1 MKILELLTSKDPKV
15 DKQKYSV
22 LKVLPGQ
29 LSSFYALALA
39 AMTLN
44 KHKIDGVLQ
53 NYYQNTS
60 THRV

>member
-29 LSSFYALALA
+29 LSSFYALALVGTPA
-39 AMTLN
+39 IIN
-44 KHKIDGVLQ
+44 SEFD
-53 NYYQNTS
+53 S
-60 THRV
+60 R

>member
-29 LSSFYALALA
+29 LSSFYALALDH
-39 AMTLN
+39 MVVQ
-44 KHKIDGVLQ
+44 I
-53 NYYQNTS
+53 
-60 THRV
+60 